1 MEARNCQ
8 SGTAIDAARR
18 PVITEAMTRMCK
30 QISYIGGYIDPAF
43 DRTIA
48 ACDDLTLIRIDKS
61 QTFAALRETLAA
73 SHAIQID
80 SARLDIPEHLRVGA
94 DFLSQCPNV
103 LVVSASGAGFD
114 AIDVAAC
121 SAAGVIAVNQ
131 TGGNREAVGEHV
143 LGMMLSLAKRIAETD
158 RALRSGEIVDR
169 IVYMGDDL
177 YGKTVGIVG
186 FGNTGTRVAELCGG
200 LFAMTVL
207 AYDPYVGE
215 NAITA
220 RGARKV
226 ALSELLQAADFVSLH
241 CPLTAET
248 TRMIGARE
256 YAQMKRGAFFLTAAR
271 GGIHDEDAL
280 YQALVS
286 GHLAGAGVDVWEQE
300 PPPADHPLLSL
311 PNVVAS
317 PHTAGVTHAARRRLA
332 LMAAEQL
339 IDILRG
345 GKPQRM
351 LNAEVLPRFRER
363 FARVIGHA

>member
-1 MEARNCQ
+1 MVSAR
-8 SGTAIDAARR
+8 
-18 PVITEAMTRMCK
+18 K
-30 QISYIGGYIDPAF
+30 QISYIGGYIDPGF
-43 DRTIA
+43 DRTIE
-48 ACDDLTLIRIDKS
+48 ACSDLSLIRIDKS
-61 QTFAALRETLAA
+61 QSFAALHHTLAA

-80 SARLDIPEHLRVGA
+80 SARLDIPEHLRIGR
-94 DFLSQCPNV
+94 DFLAQCPQI

-121 SAAGVIAVNQ
+121 TEAGVIAVNQ
-131 TGGNREAVGEHV
+131 TGGNREAVGEHT
-143 LGMMLSLAKRIAETD
+143 LGLMLSLTKRIGETD
-158 RALRSGEIVDR
+158 KALRTGAVVDR
-169 IVYMGDDL
+169 IAYMGDDL

-186 FGNTGTRVAELCGG
+186 FGNTGTRVAELCSG

-215 NAITA
+215 NAIAA

-226 ALSELLQAADFVSLH
+226 ELAELLQQADFVSLH

-256 YAQMKRGAFFLTAAR
+256 YAQMKTGAFFVTAAR
-271 GGIHDEDAL
+271 GGIHDEAALYDAL
-280 YQALVS
+280 KS

-300 PPPADHPLLSL
+300 PPPADHPLLTL
-311 PNVVAS
+311 PNVIAS

-345 GKPQRM
+345 GQPQRM

-363 FARVIGHA
+363 FAEILSHA

>member
-1 MEARNCQ
+1 MSAH
-8 SGTAIDAARR
+8 
-18 PVITEAMTRMCK
+18 K
-30 QISYIGGYIDPAF
+30 QISYIGGYIDPGF
-43 DRTIA
+43 DRSIE
-48 ACDDLTLIRIDKS
+48 ACSDLSLIRIDKS
-61 QTFAALRETLAA
+61 QPFAALHETLAA

-80 SARLDIPEHLRVGA
+80 SARLDIPEHLRIGRE
-94 DFLSQCPNV
+94 FLSQCPNV

-121 SAAGVIAVNQ
+121 TEAGVIAVNQ
-131 TGGNREAVGEHV
+131 TGGNREAVGEHT
-143 LGMMLSLAKRIAETD
+143 LGMMLSLTKRIGETD
-158 RALRSGEIVDR
+158 KALRTGEIVDR
-169 IVYMGDDL
+169 IAYMGDDL

-186 FGNTGTRVAELCGG
+186 FGNTGTRVAELCAG
-200 LFAMTVL
+200 LFAMKVL

-215 NAITA
+215 NAIAT
-220 RGARKV
+220 RGVHKV
-226 ALSELLQAADFVSLH
+226 ELTELLQTADFVSLH

-256 YAQMKRGAFFLTAAR
+256 YALMKKGSFFLTAAR
-271 GGIHDEDAL
+271 GGIHDEAAL
-280 YQALVS
+280 YEALAS

-311 PNVVAS
+311 RNVIAS
-317 PHTAGVTHAARRRLA
+317 PHTAGVTHAARKRLA

-345 GKPQRM
+345 GTPQRM

-363 FARVIGHA
+363 FAQAFEHA